1 MTGTAV
7 TASGWV
13 AHATVGGH
21 RMPVPEGGGLV
32 AIAETAAALGCDVVY
47 VLEAPGGFLAYGEG
61 LTVTGGRE
69 GEAWRVAVEV
79 EGAGRV
85 QLVSAAAA
93 EAGPWVGMT
102 AAELVAAF
110 VAFERL
116 AGVPWGESI
125 GRTAERLILATHPR
139 ERGGTRLDLAPECPE
154 PAAAANL
161 ELAWQSWRREPTEQE
176 RAAKFVHAF
185 DANAQYLAAWQAVEL
200 PHGPAHH
207 LSGAMRFDPKTF
219 GVWRLEELPANHRGL
234 LPAPW
239 IERREWFTTPTIVRM
254 AEFCEG
260 WEPEPVEAWVWRQ
273 RSRFLRATAER
284 LRDARQS
291 AQEELRRARLAIRAA
306 EDDAEDA
313 DIRRIVAADAVRD
326 AVKAIYR
333 VQTGRF
339 NMAGREGAWSRPEWG
354 HAIRATAR
362 VNLHRRLCRLGQ
374 APFAIATD
382 GLLFATDEPDP
393 HKFAERIGLP
403 VSTGLGQ
410 FSYEGTAP
418 AAPIWDAY
426 KAGGRRGS
434 GAAALFRAVADNRIE
449 ED

>member
-7 TASGWV
+7 AASGWV
-13 AHATVGGH
+13 AHATVGG
-21 RMPVPEGGGLV
+21 RRVPTPLGGGAV
-32 AIAETAAALGCDVVY
+32 EIAESAASIGCDVVY
-47 VLEAPGGFLAYGEG
+47 VLLPPEGFLAEG
-61 LTVTGGRE
+61 PGVTVTGGRE

-93 EAGPWVGMT
+93 EAGPWQGMS
-102 AAELVAAF
+102 AGELVAAF

-116 AGVPWGESI
+116 VGVPWGESV

-161 ELAWQSWRREPTEQE
+161 ELAWQSWRREPTEEEQSA
-176 RAAKFVHAF
+176 RWVHAF

-200 PHGPAHH
+200 GHGTPTH
-207 LSGAMRFDPKTF
+207 LVGPKPIAFAPRAF
-219 GVWRLEELPANHRGL
+219 GLWRLESLPANHRPE

-239 IERREWFTTPTIVRM
+239 IEGREWFTTATVERM

-260 WEPEPVEAWVWRQ
+260 WEPEPVEAWIWPR

-291 AQEELRRARLAIRAA
+291 AQEELRRARAAIWG
-306 EDDAEDA
+306 DDPESPEGDL
-313 DIRRIVAADAVRD
+313 RRIVAADAVLD

-382 GLLFATDEPDP
+382 GLLFATDEPDA

-418 AAPIWDAY
+418 AEPIWDAY
-426 KAGGRRGS
+426 QGGRRG